1 MHNLLYSN
9 QECDLNGLEENKLI
23 LEMCILCQNKKKKN
37 LRIYSLIIHRIF
49 YQFCS
54 DLMCN
59 KDIKG
64 YKFVC
69 VGVEVL
75 AFNVLMHTTKSYQK
89 VIDN

>member
-1 MHNLLYSN
+1 MQLLLYSN
-9 QECDLNGLEENKLI
+9 HECDLNGLEANKLI
-23 LEMCILCQNKKKKN
+23 LEMCILCQNKKKY
-37 LRIYSLIIHRIF
+37 LRIYCLIIHRIF
-49 YQFCS
+49 YHFCS

-69 VGVEVL
+69 LGFEVL